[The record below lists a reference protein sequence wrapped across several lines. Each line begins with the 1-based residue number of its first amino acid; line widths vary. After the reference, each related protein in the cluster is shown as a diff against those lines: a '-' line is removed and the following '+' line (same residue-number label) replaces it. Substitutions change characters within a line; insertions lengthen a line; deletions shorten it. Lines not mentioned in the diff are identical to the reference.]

1 VGRSA
6 RKKAEGGRQK
16 AQGGKQKAK
25 SEKQKAKSKRQK
37 AKGKRQKAKGRESSG
52 CYSPTCPPADLPI
65 CPSAHPPAEISA
77 RGFCINTGDSFP
89 EAEPIFGTFRRCD
102 GNPERGSREK
112 SVYRAEILYN
122 IRHLQ

>member
-1 VGRSA
+1 VES
-6 RKKAEGGRQK
+6 K
-16 AQGGKQKAK
+16 KQKAK
-25 SEKQKAKSKRQK
+25 SEKQK
-37 AKGKRQKAKGRESSG
+37 AKGKRQKAKGRESSRLLL
-52 CYSPTCPPADLPI
+52 ADLPTCRPAHLPTWPPAHLPT

-77 RGFCINTGDSFP
+77 LGFCINTGDSFP
-89 EAEPIFGTFRRCD
+89 EAEPIFGTFRRWD